1 MKAAQGSHLEVVK
14 ALIQA
19 GADVNLRDEV
29 GYLVIAYV
37 AESNSKSAC

>member
-1 MKAAQGSHLEVVK
+1 MMAAQGDYLEVVK

-29 GYLVIAYV
+29 DYLIVAYV
-37 AESNSKSAC
+37 TESNSKLAC

>member
-1 MKAAQGSHLEVVK
+1 MMASEGGHLEVAK

-19 GADVNLRDEV
+19 GADVNLKDVV

-37 AESNSKSAC
+37 TESNSM